1 MSGLWAAWA
10 RGPMAPAQV
19 LRRPL
24 SPWAAV
30 LVALCWIVTAPLVLL
45 VGMVAEPV
53 SAKVQWLRDLG
64 NKLRVQSVADE
75 GPADSDWTVSDSKE
89 IGEWLVPRPQ
99 ATTSQVALPV
109 RTATHAGC

>member
-10 RGPMAPAQV
+10 RGPMAPAQL

-45 VGMVAEPV
+45 VGMVTEILGRALAV
-53 SAKVQWLRDLG
+53 AVRVVVGVFALGALFALLDLF
-64 NKLRVQSVADE
+64 L
-75 GPADSDWTVSDSKE
+75 
-89 IGEWLVPRPQ
+89 
-99 ATTSQVALPV
+99 
-109 RTATHAGC
+109 THT

>member
-30 LVALCWIVTAPLVLL
+30 LLALCWIVTAPLVLV
-45 VGMVAEPV
+45 VGMVAEI
-53 SAKVQWLRDLG
+53 LG
-64 NKLRVQSVADE
+64 RALGIAVRVVVGVFAL
-75 GPADSDWTVSDSKE
+75 GA
-89 IGEWLVPRPQ
+89 
-99 ATTSQVALPV
+99 AVALLDLFL
-109 RTATHAGC
+109 THT

>member
-30 LVALCWIVTAPLVLL
+30 LVALCWIVTAPLVLV
-45 VGMVAEPV
+45 VGMVAEI
-53 SAKVQWLRDLG
+53 LG
-64 NKLRVQSVADE
+64 RALTVAVRVVVGVFAL
-75 GPADSDWTVSDSKE
+75 GAV
-89 IGEWLVPRPQ
+89 
-99 ATTSQVALPV
+99 VALLDV
-109 RTATHAGC
+109 FLTHT

>member
-30 LVALCWIVTAPLVLL
+30 LLALCWIVTAPLVLV
-45 VGMVAEPV
+45 VGMVTEI
-53 SAKVQWLRDLG
+53 LG
-64 NKLRVQSVADE
+64 RALGIAVRVVVGVFAL
-75 GPADSDWTVSDSKE
+75 GA
-89 IGEWLVPRPQ
+89 
-99 ATTSQVALPV
+99 AVALLDLFL
-109 RTATHAGC
+109 THT